1 MAMRSLLAL
10 GLALSAVMAADVPS
24 AKATKSAPP
33 AAKEFIAPLDDPKLP
48 RVLIIGDSVSV
59 AYTLDVRKNLAGV
72 ANVHRI
78 AANGGSTRTALG
90 EYGLVR
96 WLKPDEKWDVIHFN
110 EGLHDLS
117 YRFPD
122 DRDKNDK
129 GEYASP
135 TNGGRPNVSLVQYE
149 KNLRLIVARL
159 KQTGAKLIFA
169 STTPV
174 PESDAAKYV
183 KDSELPYNVVAKKV
197 MTEEGVTWNDLWA
210 AVKPKQDQLQGKRNV
225 HFMASGSAV
234 LAKQVA
240 EAITRELPQPT
251 SK

>member
-1 MAMRSLLAL
+1 MKRIVLLLLSLAPLAF
-10 GLALSAVMAADVPS
+10 AASTP
-24 AKATKSAPP
+24 ATKSAPP
-33 AAKEFIAPLDDPKLP
+33 VAKEFAPIVDDPKLP

-78 AANGGSTRTALG
+78 PTNGGSTRTALG
-90 EYGLVR
+90 EYGLIR
-96 WLKPDEKWDVIHFN
+96 WLKPGEKWDVIHFN

-135 TNGGRPNVSLVQYE
+135 TNGGRPNVSVEQYE

-159 KQTGAKLIFA
+159 KQTGAKLIWT
-169 STTPV
+169 STTPI
-174 PESDAAKYV
+174 PDNPAQKQTAASVIEKNALAAEV
-183 KDSELPYNVVAKKV
+183 MKKHGIPTDDLFSA
-197 MTEEGVTWNDLWA
+197 MTPRLAEFQPPLD
-210 AVKPKQDQLQGKRNV
+210 V
-225 HFMASGSAV
+225 HFTGAGYDFLGATV
-234 LAKQVA
+234 G
-240 EAITRELPQPT
+240 EAILSRL
-251 SK
+251 K